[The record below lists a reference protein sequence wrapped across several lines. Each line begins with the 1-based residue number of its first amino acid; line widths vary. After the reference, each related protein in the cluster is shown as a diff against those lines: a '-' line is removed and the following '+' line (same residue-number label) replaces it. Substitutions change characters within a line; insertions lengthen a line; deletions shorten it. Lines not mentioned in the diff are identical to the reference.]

1 MIARHSRAAH
11 YNVLNIRE
19 RPEAEDLEKGT
30 CGNHLTIRREEVEGR
45 VLKALKERLLR
56 QDLFEEFCEEFTR
69 EMNRLRVEHRANLV
83 TCQRELAGL
92 EPGARGWCI
101 RSWTACRRPRSA
113 MS

>member
-1 MIARHSRAAH
+1 
-11 YNVLNIRE
+11 VLNIRE